1 MGDKITRD
9 RTAELLPRENMMST
23 SWGTKLTA
31 RIFFPAPHTCCVN
44 FWLCLSPMSCLFR
57 EKGTQDVDSLPFV

>member
-44 FWLCLSPMSCLFR
+44 FWLCLSPILSI
-57 EKGTQDVDSLPFV
+57 